1 VFYVYGGRYLV
12 KPGPRGYAFD
22 FVRFLRPPS
31 GSYYYEVAWARE
43 AGGVLYVEHTH
54 LTYAAETRRR
64 NAYLTAIGIESGK
77 ILWRSPALVA
87 NARTFVVVGDLI
99 VSGYGFTA
107 EPDFLYLLDRRTGKV
122 LDQLAVAS
130 APEVIKLR
138 GDRLHVRT
146 YDRDVVARI
155 VR

>member
-1 VFYVYGGRYLV
+1 VGAVDLETS
-12 KPGPRGYAFD
+12 
-22 FVRFLRPPS
+22 RP
-31 GSYYYEVAWARE
+31 
-43 AGGVLYVEHTH
+43 
-54 LTYAAETRRR
+54 
-64 NAYLTAIGIESGK
+64 
-77 ILWRSPALVA
+77 LWRSPALVA
-87 NARTFVVVGDLI
+87 NARTFVVTGDLI

-122 LDQLAVAS
+122 LDRLAVPS

-146 YDRDVVARI
+146 YDRQIVARI